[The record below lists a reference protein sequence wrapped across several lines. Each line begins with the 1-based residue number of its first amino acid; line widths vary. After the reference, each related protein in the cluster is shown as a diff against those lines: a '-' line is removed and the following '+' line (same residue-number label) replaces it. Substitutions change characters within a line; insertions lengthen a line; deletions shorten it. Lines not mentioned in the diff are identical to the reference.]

1 MATYTEGAP
10 PLEFLIWEAHPG
22 FCREK
27 VTVVSGTA
35 AMKAGRVIGKIT
47 ASGKF
52 AHYDNA
58 ASNGTEVAAGVLMYD
73 VDASAADAEVT
84 VLRRGPALVKA
95 GALGWGANDSTGIT
109 AGTADLALLDIIA
122 RAD

>member
-1 MATYTEGAP
+1 MATYTEGAL
-10 PLEFLIWEAHPG
+10 PLEFLSWEAHPG

-35 AMKAGRVIGKIT
+35 AMKAGRVIGKVT

-58 ASNGTEVAAGVLMYD
+58 ASNGTEVVAGVLMYD

-84 VLRRGPALVKA
+84 ALLRGPALVKA

-109 AGTADLALLDIIA
+109 AGTADLAALNITA